1 MISPSLTFFLKEVFM
16 RQVLSGVLS
25 VLFVIELA
33 GVSMAGMMD
42 TMKGQ
47 AQEASTDAHKGM
59 DMKESGK
66 EAAIEAQSATK
77 EEVGGMMDQL
87 KEGAK
92 GEVNEK
98 GKEVNETIDN
108 IGK

>member
-1 MISPSLTFFLKEVFM
+1 M

-25 VLFVIELA
+25 VLFVIGLA
-33 GVSMAGMMD
+33 GVSTAGMMD

-47 AQEASTDAHKGM
+47 AQEASEASTDAHKGM
-59 DMKESGK
+59 DMMDAGK
-66 EAAIEAQSATK
+66 EQAIEAQSATK